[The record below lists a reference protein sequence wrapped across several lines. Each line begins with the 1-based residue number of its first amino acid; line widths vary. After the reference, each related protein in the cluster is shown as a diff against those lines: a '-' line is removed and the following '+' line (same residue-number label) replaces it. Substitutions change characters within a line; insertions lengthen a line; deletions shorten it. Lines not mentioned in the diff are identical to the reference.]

1 MFGTKRTKS
10 FFNIYLTYVLQKKIS
25 LFATEKF
32 ISLFCSMDLREQLK
46 NLFPEHEEQ
55 DFEMPEE
62 KSAQKEPLI
71 CKFEKKGRNGKPVT
85 LIEGFEGSDDELK
98 KISKKIKITLGI
110 GGSEKDGI
118 IVIQG
123 DNRDKIMKILNEMG
137 YKTKR
142 VGG

>member
-1 MFGTKRTKS
+1 
-10 FFNIYLTYVLQKKIS
+10 
-25 LFATEKF
+25 
-32 ISLFCSMDLREQLK
+32 MDLRDQLK

-62 KSAQKEPLI
+62 KFEQKNPLV

-85 LIEGFEGSDDELK
+85 LIEGFEGTEEELK
-98 KISKKIKITLGI
+98 QISKKIKTTLGI

-123 DNRDKIMKILNEMG
+123 DNRDKIMKILKDLG

>member
-1 MFGTKRTKS
+1 
-10 FFNIYLTYVLQKKIS
+10 
-25 LFATEKF
+25 
-32 ISLFCSMDLREQLK
+32 MDIRDQLK

-62 KSAQKEPLI
+62 KFEQNEPLI

-85 LIEGFEGSDDELK
+85 LIEGFEGSEEDLK
-98 KISKKIKITLGI
+98 QISKKIKTTLGI

-123 DNRDKIMKILNEMG
+123 DNRDKIMKILQEMG

-142 VGG
+142 VGR

>member
-1 MFGTKRTKS
+1 
-10 FFNIYLTYVLQKKIS
+10 
-25 LFATEKF
+25 
-32 ISLFCSMDLREQLK
+32 MDLRDQLK
-46 NLFPEHEEQ
+46 NLFPDHEEQ

-62 KSAQKEPLI
+62 KFVQKEPLI

-85 LIEGFEGSDDELK
+85 LIEGFEGSDEELK
-98 KISKKIKITLGI
+98 KISKKIKTTLGI
-110 GGSEKDGI
+110 GGSEKDGM

-123 DNRDKIMKILNEMG
+123 DNRYKIMQILKEMG

>member
-1 MFGTKRTKS
+1 
-10 FFNIYLTYVLQKKIS
+10 
-25 LFATEKF
+25 
-32 ISLFCSMDLREQLK
+32 
-46 NLFPEHEEQ
+46 HEEQ

-62 KSAQKEPLI
+62 KFQQKEALV

-85 LIEGFEGSDDELK
+85 LIEGFEGNEDELK
-98 KISKKIKITLGI
+98 AISKKIKTMLGI
-110 GGSEKDGI
+110 GGSEKDGV

-123 DNRDKIMKILNEMG
+123 DNRDKIMTILKDMG

>member
-1 MFGTKRTKS
+1 
-10 FFNIYLTYVLQKKIS
+10 
-25 LFATEKF
+25 
-32 ISLFCSMDLREQLK
+32 MDLREQLK
-46 NLFPEHEEQ
+46 NLFPDYEEQ

-62 KSAQKEPLI
+62 QFVQKEPLL

-98 KISKKIKITLGI
+98 KISKKIKTTLGI

-123 DNRDKIMKILNEMG
+123 DNRDKIMKILQEMG

>member
-1 MFGTKRTKS
+1 
-10 FFNIYLTYVLQKKIS
+10 
-25 LFATEKF
+25 
-32 ISLFCSMDLREQLK
+32 MDLREQLK

>member
-1 MFGTKRTKS
+1 
-10 FFNIYLTYVLQKKIS
+10 
-25 LFATEKF
+25 
-32 ISLFCSMDLREQLK
+32 MDLRDQLK

-62 KSAQKEPLI
+62 KFEQKDPLI

-85 LIEGFEGSDDELK
+85 LIEGFEGTEEELK
-98 KISKKIKITLGI
+98 QISKKIKTTLGI

-123 DNRDKIMKILNEMG
+123 DNRDKIMKILQDMG

>member
-1 MFGTKRTKS
+1 
-10 FFNIYLTYVLQKKIS
+10 
-25 LFATEKF
+25 
-32 ISLFCSMDLREQLK
+32 MDLRDQLK

-62 KSAQKEPLI
+62 KFEQKNPLV

-85 LIEGFEGSDDELK
+85 LIEGFEGTEEELK
-98 KISKKIKITLGI
+98 QISKKIKTTLGI
-110 GGSEKDGI
+110 GGSEKDGV

-123 DNRDKIMKILNEMG
+123 DNRDKIMKILNDMG

>member
-1 MFGTKRTKS
+1 
-10 FFNIYLTYVLQKKIS
+10 
-25 LFATEKF
+25 
-32 ISLFCSMDLREQLK
+32 MDLRDQLK

-55 DFEMPEE
+55 DFQMPEE
-62 KSAQKEPLI
+62 EKTLQKEPLI

-85 LIEGFEGSDDELK
+85 LIEGFEGSEDDLK
-98 KISKKIKITLGI
+98 TISKKIKTTLGI

-118 IVIQG
+118 IIIQG
-123 DNRDKIMKILNEMG
+123 DNRDKIMKILVEMG

>member
-1 MFGTKRTKS
+1 
-10 FFNIYLTYVLQKKIS
+10 
-25 LFATEKF
+25 
-32 ISLFCSMDLREQLK
+32 MDIRDQLK

-62 KSAQKEPLI
+62 KFQQNEPLI

-85 LIEGFEGSDDELK
+85 LIEGFEGSDEDLK
-98 KISKKIKITLGI
+98 QISKKIKTTLGI

-123 DNRDKIMKILNEMG
+123 DNRDKIMKILQEMG

>member
-1 MFGTKRTKS
+1 
-10 FFNIYLTYVLQKKIS
+10 
-25 LFATEKF
+25 
-32 ISLFCSMDLREQLK
+32 MDLRDQLK

-62 KSAQKEPLI
+62 KFEQKNPLI
-71 CKFEKKGRNGKPVT
+71 CKFEKKGRNSKPVT
-85 LIEGFEGSDDELK
+85 LIEGFEGTEEELK
-98 KISKKIKITLGI
+98 QISKKIKTTLGT

-123 DNRDKIMKILNEMG
+123 DNRDKIMKILQDMG

>member
-1 MFGTKRTKS
+1 
-10 FFNIYLTYVLQKKIS
+10 
-25 LFATEKF
+25 
-32 ISLFCSMDLREQLK
+32 MDLRDQLK

-62 KSAQKEPLI
+62 KFEKKNPLI

-85 LIEGFEGSDDELK
+85 LIEGFEGTEEELK
-98 KISKKIKITLGI
+98 QISKKIKTTLGI

-123 DNRDKIMKILNEMG
+123 DNRDKIMKILQDMG

>member
-1 MFGTKRTKS
+1 
-10 FFNIYLTYVLQKKIS
+10 
-25 LFATEKF
+25 
-32 ISLFCSMDLREQLK
+32 MDLRDQLK

-62 KSAQKEPLI
+62 KFEQKNPLV

-85 LIEGFEGSDDELK
+85 LIEGFEGTEEELK
-98 KISKKIKITLGI
+98 QISKKIKTTLGI
-110 GGSEKDGI
+110 GGSEKDGV

-123 DNRDKIMKILNEMG
+123 DNREKIMKILNDMG

>member
-1 MFGTKRTKS
+1 
-10 FFNIYLTYVLQKKIS
+10 
-25 LFATEKF
+25 
-32 ISLFCSMDLREQLK
+32 MDIRDQLK

-62 KSAQKEPLI
+62 KFQQNEPLI

-85 LIEGFEGSDDELK
+85 LIEGFEGSEEVLK
-98 KISKKIKITLGI
+98 QISKKIKTTLGI

-123 DNRDKIMKILNEMG
+123 DNRDKIMKILQEMG

>member
-1 MFGTKRTKS
+1 
-10 FFNIYLTYVLQKKIS
+10 
-25 LFATEKF
+25 
-32 ISLFCSMDLREQLK
+32 MDLRDQLK

-55 DFEMPEE
+55 DFQIPEE
-62 KSAQKEPLI
+62 KFEQKEALI

-85 LIEGFEGSDDELK
+85 LIEGFEGTDEDLK
-98 KISKKIKITLGI
+98 NLSKKIKTTLGI

-118 IVIQG
+118 IIIQS
-123 DNRDKIMKILNEMG
+123 DNRDKIMKILQDLG

>member
-1 MFGTKRTKS
+1 
-10 FFNIYLTYVLQKKIS
+10 
-25 LFATEKF
+25 
-32 ISLFCSMDLREQLK
+32 MDLRDQLK
-46 NLFPEHEEQ
+46 KLFPEHEEQ

-62 KSAQKEPLI
+62 KFEQKNPLI

-85 LIEGFEGSDDELK
+85 LIEGFEGTEEELK
-98 KISKKIKITLGI
+98 QISKKIKTTLGI

-123 DNRDKIMKILNEMG
+123 DNRDKIMKILQDMG

>member
-1 MFGTKRTKS
+1 
-10 FFNIYLTYVLQKKIS
+10 
-25 LFATEKF
+25 
-32 ISLFCSMDLREQLK
+32 MDLRDQLK

-62 KSAQKEPLI
+62 KFVQKEPLV

-85 LIEGFEGSDDELK
+85 VIEGFEGGDEELK
-98 KISKKIKITLGI
+98 IISKKIKTTLGI

-123 DNRDKIMKILNEMG
+123 DNRDKIMKILQEMG

>member
-1 MFGTKRTKS
+1 
-10 FFNIYLTYVLQKKIS
+10 
-25 LFATEKF
+25 
-32 ISLFCSMDLREQLK
+32 MDLRDQLK

-62 KSAQKEPLI
+62 KFVQKEPLV

-85 LIEGFEGSDDELK
+85 LIEGFEGSEEDLK
-98 KISKKIKITLGI
+98 SISKKIKTSLGI

-123 DNRDKIMKILNEMG
+123 DNRDKIMKILQEMG

>member
-1 MFGTKRTKS
+1 
-10 FFNIYLTYVLQKKIS
+10 
-25 LFATEKF
+25 
-32 ISLFCSMDLREQLK
+32 MDIRDQLK

-62 KSAQKEPLI
+62 KFEQNEPLI

-85 LIEGFEGSDDELK
+85 LIEGFEGSDADLK
-98 KISKKIKITLGI
+98 QISKKIKTTLGI

-123 DNRDKIMKILNEMG
+123 DNRDKIMKILQEMG

>member
-1 MFGTKRTKS
+1 
-10 FFNIYLTYVLQKKIS
+10 
-25 LFATEKF
+25 
-32 ISLFCSMDLREQLK
+32 MDLRDQLK
-46 NLFPEHEEQ
+46 NLFPDNEEQ

-62 KSAQKEPLI
+62 KFVQKEPLV

-85 LIEGFEGSDDELK
+85 LIEGFEGSDEELK
-98 KISKKIKITLGI
+98 KISKKIKTTLGI

-123 DNRDKIMKILNEMG
+123 DNRDKIMHILKEMG

>member
-1 MFGTKRTKS
+1 
-10 FFNIYLTYVLQKKIS
+10 
-25 LFATEKF
+25 
-32 ISLFCSMDLREQLK
+32 MDLRDQLK

-62 KSAQKEPLI
+62 KSEQKSPLI

-85 LIEGFEGSDDELK
+85 LIEGFEGSEEELK
-98 KISKKIKITLGI
+98 QISKKIKITLGI

-123 DNRDKIMKILNEMG
+123 DNRDKIMKILQEMG

>member
-1 MFGTKRTKS
+1 
-10 FFNIYLTYVLQKKIS
+10 
-25 LFATEKF
+25 
-32 ISLFCSMDLREQLK
+32 MDIRDQLK

-62 KSAQKEPLI
+62 KFQQNEPLI

-85 LIEGFEGSDDELK
+85 LIEGFEGSDADLK
-98 KISKKIKITLGI
+98 QISKKIKTTLGI

-123 DNRDKIMKILNEMG
+123 DNRDKIMKILQEMG